1 MTALVL
7 AACILT
13 TALLTWSATAFGTA
27 FAASRR
33 RGYVGRHRATW

>member
-7 AACILT
+7 VAAIFT
-13 TALLTWSATAFGTA
+13 TALLTGGATAFAT
-27 FAASRR
+27 SRR